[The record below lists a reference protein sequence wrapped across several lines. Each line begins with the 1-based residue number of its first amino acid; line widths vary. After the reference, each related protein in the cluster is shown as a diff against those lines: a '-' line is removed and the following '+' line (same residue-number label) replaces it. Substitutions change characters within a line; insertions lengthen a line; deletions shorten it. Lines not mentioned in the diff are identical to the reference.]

1 MGEAGE
7 EHCARMNVL
16 TEVVDWFSDPA
27 NWSGEAGIPA
37 RVFEHV
43 QLSAFSVVA
52 AALVALPVGM
62 AIGHTRRGEFVAVTI
77 SNFGRAVPS
86 FAILAITFPLLIQ
99 VELGFTLWPTF
110 VALFFLAIPPML
122 TNAYVG
128 IKGVD
133 ADTVE
138 AARGMGLT
146 GRQVLARVEAP
157 LAAPLIVAGVRTSAV
172 QVVATATLGAVIAW
186 GGLGRFIIDGFKSQD
201 DGMVLGGA
209 ILVALLAVLTEL
221 VLGLLQRAV
230 TPRSQAAGLLPVAEP
245 PPQPQPLTPG

>member
-1 MGEAGE
+1 MNPFSEA
-7 EHCARMNVL
+7 VQWF
-16 TEVVDWFSDPA
+16 TEPA

-37 RVFEHV
+37 RLLEHA
-43 QLSAFSVVA
+43 QLSVLSVLA
-52 AALVALPVGM
+52 AAAIALPVGM
-62 AIGHTRRGEFVAVTI
+62 LIGHTRRGEFLAVTI
-77 SNFGRAVPS
+77 SNFGRAIPS
-86 FAILAITFPLLIQ
+86 FAILAITFPLLIRFG
-99 VELGFTLWPTF
+99 LGFTIWPTF

-146 GRQVLARVEAP
+146 GGQILGAVEMP
-157 LAAPLIVAGVRTSAV
+157 LAAPLIVAGIRTSAV

-186 GGLGRFIIDGFKSQD
+186 GGLGRFIIDGFKQQD

-209 ILVALLAVLTEL
+209 ILVALMAVVTEL
-221 VLGLLQRAV
+221 LLGLLQRAL
-230 TPRSQAAGLLPVAEP
+230 TPRTMTISVLPGPGPESSADRP
-245 PPQPQPLTPG
+245 PDLPGGA

>member
-1 MGEAGE
+1 
-7 EHCARMNVL
+7 MNVFS
-16 TEVVDWFSDPA
+16 EVVEWFSEPA

-37 RVFEHV
+37 RLFEHV

-62 AIGHTRRGEFVAVTI
+62 AIGHTRRGEFVAITI
-77 SNFGRAVPS
+77 ANFGRAIPS

-99 VELGFTLWPTF
+99 VGLGFTFWPTF
-110 VALFFLAIPPML
+110 IALFFLAIPPML

-146 GRQVLARVEAP
+146 GREILMRVEAP
-157 LAAPLIVAGVRTSAV
+157 LAAPLIVAGLRTSAV

-186 GGLGRFIIDGFKSQD
+186 GGLGRFIIDGFKQQD

-209 ILVALLAVLTEL
+209 VLVALLAVVTEL
-221 VLGLLQRAV
+221 LLGLLQRALS
-230 TPRSQAAGLLPVAEP
+230 PRTETRGLLPVAEP
-245 PPQPQPLTPG
+245 SAETTL